1 MSALVVRVAGVG
13 LWAAGLPGWAASLP
27 ALCGKADVD
36 LSTTQK
42 PSPPHLP
49 PAERRRAPE
58 TVLFAAQ
65 AAAEACTAAGLAP
78 DALPA
83 VFGSSQGDVAI
94 SDYLCATLAAA
105 PHELSPT
112 KFHNSV
118 HNAAVGYWTIATGCR
133 APSTAMTAARDTAGA
148 SLLEAALQVR
158 DDATPVLLAV
168 YDTAAKGPLAEVVPN
183 ALDFAF
189 ALVLDVDAPGEPG
202 ARLAIEPAQGLSTP
216 TAPGS
221 AWARELAARNASA
234 AALPLLEALA
244 GGVERRV
251 LIAAG
256 PGFVLDVA
264 VRP

>member
-1 MSALVVRVAGVG
+1 MTALLVRVAGIG
-13 LWAAGLPGWAASLP
+13 LWAPGLPGWDAASV
-27 ALCGKADVD
+27 ALRGGDVD
-36 LSTTQK
+36 LSILQK

-65 AAAEACTAAGLAP
+65 AAAEACAAAQRAP

-83 VFGSSQGDVAI
+83 IFGSSQGDVAI
-94 SDYLCATLAAA
+94 TDYLCATLATA

-133 APSTAMTAARDTAGA
+133 AASTAMTAGSATVGA
-148 SLLEAALQVR
+148 SLLEAALQVH
-158 DDATPVLLAV
+158 DSQAAVLLAV
-168 YDTAAKGPLAEVVPN
+168 YDTAATGPLAGVVPN
-183 ALDFAF
+183 SRSFAF
-189 ALVLDVDAPGEPG
+189 ALVLDVDESAEPG
-202 ARLAIEPAQGLSTP
+202 ARLAIEPAAEAATP
-216 TAPGS
+216 TRAGS
-221 AWARELAARNASA
+221 TWARELAAHNASA
-234 AALPLLEALA
+234 ATLPLLEALA

-251 LIAAG
+251 LVEAG
-256 PGFVLDVA
+256 PGFLLDVA